1 MRATQFRSMVTD
13 VTPGKPLPFATLMI
27 SEIRVLSATGV
38 LGSGFREETLKR
50 AMALGP
56 AFIGAD
62 SGSTDPGP
70 YYLGSGDNLFSDS
83 ACKRD
88 LRLMLLAGRAA
99 KIPVVVGSACTGGS
113 DAQLE
118 RLAGIAREIA
128 REDML
133 SFKLATIASEQDKG
147 YLKKKLREGKITPLA
162 NAPAFDEAVIDR
174 SAHIVGMCGIEP
186 YVEALQNGAE
196 VILAG
201 RSSDTSIFAA
211 LPVMRGFNP
220 ATVWHM
226 AKILEC
232 GAACVV
238 LRKYPDCMFATVTN
252 DHFTVEPPNPEYRC
266 DPVSVASHNL
276 YENATPYELVEPSGV
291 LNTFSAKYEAVSD
304 RAVRVSGS
312 TFKPAARY
320 TIKLEGVEL
329 AGFQSIIIGAVRDP
343 IILRQLDT
351 WLAGLVKASKDRI
364 RAVFGADVENQY
376 RLDVRVF
383 GRNAAMGPLEPE
395 TGIGHEVGLLFQM
408 TAPSQALATSLMKSV
423 GHMAVHY
430 PVPEWSGLITSIAFP
445 YSPPEIA
452 RGPSY
457 RFNMNHVVAPA
468 SPLEMFRIQYENV

>member
-1 MRATQFRSMVTD
+1 MAN
-13 VTPGKPLPFATLMI
+13 
-27 SEIRVLSATGV
+27 EIRVLSATGV

-50 AMALGP
+50 AMALRP

-70 YYLGSGDNLFSDS
+70 HYLGSGDTLFSDS
-83 ACKRD
+83 ALKRD

-99 KIPVVVGSACTGGS
+99 GIPVIVGSCGTGGS
-113 DAQLE
+113 DTQLE
-118 RLAGIAREIA
+118 GHARIVREIA
-128 REDML
+128 REEGL
-133 SFKLATIASEQDKG
+133 SFKLALIASEQDKG
-147 YLKKKLREGKITPLA
+147 YLKRKLREGKITPLA
-162 NAPAFDEAVIDR
+162 NAPAISEAVIDR

-186 YVEALQNGAE
+186 YVEALANGAD

-211 LPVMRGFNP
+211 LPVMKGFNP

-238 LRKYPDCMFATVTN
+238 QRQYPDCMFATVTD
-252 DHFTVEPPNPEYRC
+252 DHFIVEPPNPDYRC

-276 YENATPYELVEPSGV
+276 YENSTPYELVEPSGM
-291 LNTFSAKYEAVSD
+291 LETRHARYEAVSD
-304 RAVRVSGS
+304 RAVKVSGS
-312 TFKPAARY
+312 TFRKAARY

-329 AGFQSIIIGAVRDP
+329 AGYQSIIVGSVRDP
-343 IILRQLDT
+343 IILRQLDS
-351 WLAGLVKASKDRI
+351 WLEGLTRTCRERI
-364 RAVFGADVENQY
+364 RAVFGADIEDRY

-383 GRNAAMGPLEPE
+383 GKNATMGPLEPE
-395 TGIGHEVGLLFQM
+395 TAIGHEVGLLFQV

-452 RGPSY
+452 RGASY
-457 RFNMNHVVAPA
+457 RFNLNHVVEPA
-468 SPLEMFRIQYENV
+468 SPLEMFRINYDNVKG